1 MVIRAES
8 DDEDA
13 PVPMDQIPLAGE
25 QAADEDGNKK
35 VGFKTTYEGFGT
47 WGWVLCL
54 LVTRKGVANRKQ
66 TDKDAGQALMEE
78 WIASTQEQEE
88 EES

>member
-8 DDEDA
+8 DEEDA
-13 PVPMDQIPLAGE
+13 TMPLDQIPLAGE
-25 QAADEDGNKK
+25 EVPDEEENKK
-35 VGFKTTYEGFGT
+35 VGFKTTYEGFGI

-54 LVTRKGVANRKQ
+54 LVTRKGVANRRQ

-88 EES
+88 EDG